1 VPRRS
6 RYVPDQCSQ
15 SSRSYARSC
24 SQACKYRRT
33 SSSYGSAHSSSLR
46 HCRRACACAL
56 SMAAARTRTRIDAHE
71 RTQPRV
77 AHAAGTRGCA
87 PIPLSCAPIPLS
99 CAPIPLS
106 CAPIPL
112 SCALP
117 VRCLCPLPAGR
128 WPWRTTRSCC
138 RSVQRNMTTAAH
150 GPTSS
155 YGHTPRTH
163 AHAHSRLCVCV
174 CVCVCVCACVC
185 MFACVCACMFA
196 CAPTGAVR
204 DQAAVH
210 RLQNGARLRA
220 RLRARVPQGVSYAW
234 WHGVR
239 CMLYAPKL
247 PQGYAQPSPGPE

>member
-1 VPRRS
+1 MLPFPCTPFLRFSYRQSLTFPTGFSLLGDYSARPSGLPAFTASFLIARSRRS
-6 RYVPDQCSQ
+6 RLAVR
-15 SSRSYARSC
+15 RSHLAVRRSHL
-24 SQACKYRRT
+24 AVRR
-33 SSSYGSAHSSSLR
+33 SHLA
-46 HCRRACACAL
+46 
-56 SMAAARTRTRIDAHE
+56 
-71 RTQPRV
+71 
-77 AHAAGTRGCA
+77 
-87 PIPLSCAPIPLS
+87 
-99 CAPIPLS
+99 
-106 CAPIPL
+106 
-112 SCALP
+112 

>member
-112 SCALP
+112 SCAGTRGCALRFRRRRRHRRSPPTHPCPHLRRDPPTSVPGPAHICAGTGVLP
-117 VRCLCPLPAGR
+117 LLPRNLMSAFRRRCLG
-128 WPWRTTRSCC
+128 
-138 RSVQRNMTTAAH
+138 TAAH
-150 GPTSS
+150 
-155 YGHTPRTH
+155 
-163 AHAHSRLCVCV
+163 
-174 CVCVCVCACVC
+174 
-185 MFACVCACMFA
+185 
-196 CAPTGAVR
+196 
-204 DQAAVH
+204 
-210 RLQNGARLRA
+210 
-220 RLRARVPQGVSYAW
+220 
-234 WHGVR
+234 
-239 CMLYAPKL
+239 
-247 PQGYAQPSPGPE
+247 